1 MSSYVMLTRLTPASV
16 NKPSDLESLEQ
27 AVMERIR
34 NECPNVNWKE
44 SFSVLGPYDYIDLFD
59 APDNEAAVKVSTIV
73 RTFGHAHTEVW
84 PATEWNRFKELVH
97 DLPGGR

>member
-1 MSSYVMLTRLTPASV
+1 MSTYVMLTRLAPASL
-16 NKPSDLESLEQ
+16 KQPSELESLEQ

-44 SFSVLGPYDYIDLFD
+44 SFSVLGPYDYVDLFD

-73 RTFGHAHTEVW
+73 RTFGHAHTEIW
-84 PATEWNRFKELVH
+84 PATEWKRFKELVR